1 MQEDQVN
8 PTQKPPVSAQEFSKK
23 IKAKY
28 PEYKDV
34 DDVVLAQKM
43 IEKYPE
49 YKTQVFFDEVK
60 KKDNSVSSTTNQ
72 KLASE
77 ETIGSSGGVKPTSKT
92 PLDINKRQAELEKAL
107 KNVKVTEQNMD
118 LVSAQTDELS
128 AIKKLRKAN
137 EQAKT
142 NKRVSELETDFYK
155 NTVSKDDDAIA
166 EQRTKDAINQNGIWN
181 NIKAVSKKAYNKTVG
196 GLAKLVDEPGI
207 NDLKVSTDPL
217 ADEKKIVQA
226 EALKNKEK
234 LSEEEIN
241 QRATAV
247 FKQKEKDNLFI
258 DRANFY
264 LDNLDGKDKELL
276 RQDRTKKTMH
286 LSEDNDK
293 RLKVTDALK
302 SVATAKI
309 AEYKAVESEL
319 QKLKEANKPFPEDV
333 YQKYQSLGTE
343 IQGLGNQIEKNQSY
357 IQKNNKDLGTAE
369 QELDLFNREYGDIYN
384 FGGNFSAATG
394 ELANGL
400 LGFGG
405 YVNSIY
411 GDLTGNLD
419 AQMKGEAA
427 TDASINNSKSL
438 EEFRKTLR
446 TPVESL
452 ESVEGFVNY
461 ASDLVSNQLP
471 MLMATSTGAGGLAAI
486 GASSSGQKFAE
497 MNTEQRKGANYNAY
511 EMAFAPLLYGGA
523 EVISEIPTLAIL
535 KKGGRVIES
544 AVKNE
549 TNLISRT
556 LKEKAKTLA
565 KDYAVDMTKEMSG
578 EQFTNFVQNFND
590 KYVLGKSDVGLLDNT
605 GKVFKDTFTLTTMLK
620 VAPHVAGAVLKTV
633 QTKDQLGELDENAR
647 KIIEFSKQLET
658 PGLTATEKTVI
669 QKQIDK
675 ATTSSAKIMKSTIDK
690 VGNMPDLL
698 YDEVVSLNSQAG
710 EIKAQARAIFDGD
723 LDNKDVLL
731 KGLQDDYKAI
741 QDSRKNIL
749 DGNTTQVD
757 VLPLKEQDAIKKE
770 ALQSLTAELNPDGT
784 KNITITNEQIIER
797 ANELLENP
805 DPVSETKQEPN
816 EDQKLKELKDF
827 LDQLDPEE
835 KVEVQD
841 ELDNSPTIKESI
853 DATNTF
859 TLNGEEGVL
868 KIEGQQVVFETKT
881 SINELGNV
889 DEISESKLLE
899 FGIEPVQELDIE
911 VNDDYSVQM
920 DGKSYVNPNENPS
933 DAIVIGK
940 NGEYSVNL
948 VNDKGEKRTIR
959 GQKAEQI
966 AYNYK
971 LKEIENG
978 TEGKI
983 DQATKDAEAAIA
995 DEANSVQQED
1005 GDTEQPNKK
1014 RRTKRQRSLKQAKE
1028 PLTKS
1033 ESEEIELNNLIE
1045 AEKTE
1050 KEKTAKAEKEE
1061 LDKLIL
1067 EEENETLNQ
1076 MIKEEELSKKDPLF
1090 KEYIT
1095 LRDKK
1100 KKNKKEQSR
1109 FEKLDNV
1116 FKNKNLFDEKSQE
1129 NNSSSNGSVQPRTN
1143 PVGEVVPAEPKSAP
1157 KENVPEPADG
1167 GAVEKGAEVIAA
1179 EQDEFD
1185 NLLSGEAEKRRK
1197 DGRYSRDGV
1206 EFVRQEESFAPT
1218 GKKDTVKF
1226 TDKNEVAFEY
1236 TLMEANEVQPSHING
1251 KRNPL
1256 FFITEAQPKNRKDD
1270 ASKKAS
1276 DEIGKNPKLKEAG
1289 ENSNAYSGAPVVN
1302 ARGEVIQGNNRAE
1315 GLKKHYS
1322 NKGKSYKEQL
1332 KADAAKYG
1340 FTAEQIDAM
1349 ENPILVRK
1357 VSVEDNQAIE
1367 LGNYDVKDLETGGT
1381 RRLDPITTS
1390 RRIPKSVKSKIIDLL
1405 FKDNSDLTLNQA
1417 LRKSQVGLLGILKS
1431 YMNDA
1436 QMNTIV
1442 RNDGTMRPNG
1452 IEDLEKL
1459 VQHFLFD
1466 GGNVNLAEQFE
1477 SLSGIA
1483 REGILKS
1490 LPKLLSVSSAK
1501 SIITEIQNAIGAYH
1515 AFKQSGVESFQNWLT
1530 QADMFNENKTPSE
1543 NYTELEIEIANILNN
1558 AKTQKEIKTIFDLYS
1573 NKVNDFE
1580 GDMFEPAREGSD
1592 KKEAVKEIFKINE
1605 NGREENEN
1613 QRNDGR
1619 PKEEV
1624 ELPKGGEKGSGKEKP
1639 KSKIDLTLE
1648 QLNQWENDLD
1658 QFGRENLS
1666 MGIPLVVAKGAIQ
1679 AMKAALKAGKLAT
1692 EVLQAGLDYVR
1703 NTQWFKAL
1711 SQTEQSNIESD
1722 FQANFLNQINAI
1734 DPKNDRQAENLLN
1747 RAASESISEEEA
1759 YNEVNEA
1766 FDRSNA
1772 AIENKKPFREAMKN
1786 LYRSY
1791 VKKFTDRQF
1800 SAKMLLG
1807 KSGLMNTKNLMI
1819 NAHGASGLAKMKFQE
1834 AYDKIYKGLNA
1845 KNRLTLD
1852 KIIQARRFIA
1862 IDTNREAR
1870 GLEPVTHPSFI
1881 DKNKSEKFLSRL
1893 EAEIGSEAFADLN
1906 TRAEAY
1912 FDTYKTLL
1920 DEMLD
1925 NGLISQESYD
1935 SMQDVDYQPRVFL
1948 QFVTDFNG
1956 DLGEGNKQNNLDS
1969 GGLSADQIKS
1979 MKEGDAS
1986 DLVLKSEWLLTNSL
2000 LARSRAMAVNNI
2012 NKRFMTDEFPKAK
2025 ARFDAL
2031 DPKNLKGDDV
2041 RFYKYFKEL
2050 ESKIIDNPNQG
2061 LSKSGKPKY
2070 KYDKTPMN
2078 FQKAYYYIDGKQHQF
2093 FIEKELHEAWFDNVE
2108 GIMGSKTKEFL
2119 SYATGSALVKGIA
2132 TGNNPAFPIV
2142 NTPRD
2147 FLFTITFSDQYSSFI
2162 PKAMGQI
2169 AKDVA
2174 KSIKEIKKSDSEVL
2188 RKYMEYGGAM
2198 DFLSSQGKLK
2208 KTSVVGKVLQKAIDP
2223 KARDTFKKVFDTVT
2237 LHKISQYS
2245 EMMFRLGI
2253 FQRSINNQ
2261 LKELGFADIADVS
2274 DKKQVDDIYNQAVAN
2289 ARGILDF
2296 NQGGSVTKDLESVIP
2311 YINVA
2316 FQGGRVAASAFEKNP
2331 TQATAKI
2338 LQVATI
2344 ASAVPVGISMAL
2356 LSMMKP
2362 DEDKDK
2368 SVYDIYLN
2376 AMEGV
2381 SAYQKSKY
2389 MNIVLPFKNEDGE
2402 YMVVKIAKA
2411 QELSPIMS
2419 VTDDIYMNMIRSMA
2433 GKDKKS
2439 AGRIVDDAAFTFNS
2453 NVMPIDFTSPAG
2465 LITRTPAVKAVL
2477 TYQTGYDF
2485 FRDQPLS
2492 NDIGKVP
2499 LPVEGA
2505 NMRSTEDF
2513 YKKIGENFGL
2523 SPIRT
2528 KAFVES
2534 MITSPSTNPFVG
2546 MLYGGADAASS
2557 DKDMKQIG
2565 KEFATTI
2572 GKSTLKRV
2580 VSYPTDFNR
2589 QLATND
2595 KLQDQIDNINI
2606 EKYKTKAKFADLTK
2620 QFIAKEITEK
2630 ELVDEVLKLDP
2641 NDQKTMVN
2649 RIKDKIR
2656 MQDVDGSIIDIK
2668 YEQGADVKAL
2678 MIMHYYGDIT
2688 DGSEDSKQ
2696 IVAQMKRAK
2705 GVLTESVIFEY
2716 EKLLKQLKSTKKR
2729 PD

>member
-23 IKAKY
+23 IKTKY

-60 KKDNSVSSTTNQ
+60 KKDNSVSSTTNP

-77 ETIGSSGGVKPTSKT
+77 GTVGSSGGVKPTSKP

-166 EQRTKDAINQNGIWN
+166 EQRTQDAINQNGIWN

-217 ADEKKIVQA
+217 SDEKKIVQA

-234 LSEEEIN
+234 LSEEEIS

-258 DRANFY
+258 DRANSY
-264 LDNLDGKDKELL
+264 LDNLDRKDKELL
-276 RQDRTKKTMH
+276 RQDRAKKTMH

-400 LGFGG
+400 LGFTG

-471 MLMATSTGAGGLAAI
+471 ILVATSTGAGGLAAI

-497 MNTEQRKGANYNAY
+497 MNTEQRKGTNYNAY

-549 TNLISRT
+549 TNLITRT

-658 PGLTATEKTVI
+658 PGLTETEKTVI

-675 ATTSSAKIMKSTIDK
+675 ATTSSAQIMKSTIDK

-723 LDNKDVLL
+723 LDNKDILL

-749 DGNTTQVD
+749 EGNTTQVD

-770 ALQSLTAELNPDGT
+770 ALQSLAAELNPDGT
-784 KNITITNEQIIER
+784 KNITITNEQIVER
-797 ANELLENP
+797 ANELL
-805 DPVSETKQEPN
+805 DKKQSEA
-816 EDQKLKELKDF
+816 KELKPLDF
-827 LDQLDPEE
+827 LEDENAKKASEEQRTKELSDFLNELDPEE
-835 KVEVQD
+835 QVEVKE
-841 ELDNSPTIKESI
+841 ELDSSPTIKESI

-868 KIEGQQVVFETKT
+868 SIEGQQVVFETKT
-881 SINELGNV
+881 TIHELGNV
-889 DEISESKLLE
+889 AEISDSKLLE
-899 FGIEPVQELDIE
+899 YGIEPVQELEIE
-911 VNDDYSVQM
+911 VGDDYSVQM
-920 DGKSYVNPNENPS
+920 DGKSYQNPNENPS
-933 DAIVIGK
+933 DAVVIGK

-948 VNDKGEKRTIR
+948 VNDKGQKRTIR

-971 LKEIENG
+971 LKELENG
-978 TEGKI
+978 TDQQIE
-983 DQATKDAEAAIA
+983 QATKDAETAIA
-995 DEANSVQQED
+995 VEATAVSETD
-1005 GDTEQPNKK
+1005 GDSKQPNKK
-1014 RRTKRQRSLKQAKE
+1014 RRSKKQRSLKQAKE
-1028 PLTKS
+1028 PLTKA
-1033 ESEEIELNNLIE
+1033 ESEEIELNRLI
-1045 AEKTE
+1045 A
-1050 KEKTAKAEKEE
+1050 
-1061 LDKLIL
+1061 
-1067 EEENETLNQ
+1067 
-1076 MIKEEELSKKDPLF
+1076 EEELAKTKTT
-1090 KEYIT
+1090 E
-1095 LRDKK
+1095 
-1100 KKNKKEQSR
+1100 
-1109 FEKLDNV
+1109 
-1116 FKNKNLFDEKSQE
+1116 DEAAPKP
-1129 NNSSSNGSVQPRTN
+1129 NTPADGNIQPRTK
-1143 PVGEVVPAEPKSAP
+1143 PVGKDGGKKPKSPA
-1157 KENVPEPADG
+1157 KESVQKPADG
-1167 GAVEKGAEVIAA
+1167 GAVEKGAEVTTKKVRSVKNA
-1179 EQDEFD
+1179 DFD
-1185 NLLSGEAEKRRK
+1185 V
-1197 DGRYSRDGV
+1197 D
-1206 EFVRQEESFAPT
+1206 
-1218 GKKDTVKF
+1218 
-1226 TDKNEVAFEY
+1226 
-1236 TLMEANEVQPSHING
+1236 
-1251 KRNPL
+1251 
-1256 FFITEAQPKNRKDD
+1256 
-1270 ASKKAS
+1270 
-1276 DEIGKNPKLKEAG
+1276 
-1289 ENSNAYSGAPVVN
+1289 
-1302 ARGEVIQGNNRAE
+1302 
-1315 GLKKHYS
+1315 
-1322 NKGKSYKEQL
+1322 
-1332 KADAAKYG
+1332 
-1340 FTAEQIDAM
+1340 IDA
-1349 ENPILVRK
+1349 NGR
-1357 VSVEDNQAIE
+1357 
-1367 LGNYDVKDLETGGT
+1367 VKEIRSTKNG
-1381 RRLDPITTS
+1381 RVI
-1390 RRIPKSVKSKIIDLL
+1390 SK
-1405 FKDNSDLTLNQA
+1405 F
-1417 LRKSQVGLLGILKS
+1417 
-1431 YMNDA
+1431 
-1436 QMNTIV
+1436 
-1442 RNDGTMRPNG
+1442 
-1452 IEDLEKL
+1452 
-1459 VQHFLFD
+1459 
-1466 GGNVNLAEQFE
+1466 
-1477 SLSGIA
+1477 
-1483 REGILKS
+1483 
-1490 LPKLLSVSSAK
+1490 
-1501 SIITEIQNAIGAYH
+1501 
-1515 AFKQSGVESFQNWLT
+1515 
-1530 QADMFNENKTPSE
+1530 
-1543 NYTELEIEIANILNN
+1543 
-1558 AKTQKEIKTIFDLYS
+1558 KEIKVKPTTENPSGKRLAKNANWYKIEADAL
-1573 NKVNDFE
+1573 
-1580 GDMFEPAREGSD
+1580 G
-1592 KKEAVKEIFKINE
+1592 KKTKNQEDDIAKAERKIEDAKINE
-1605 NGREENEN
+1605 IVPSDEYGAALQYVAQGGKVKLDSARKETGERNSKAMKWAAGFNKESDLKSIERVAEELASENLDEYKLRAALIEVFSTFGNVDDVRKAFLDSYAEN
-1613 QRNDGR
+1613 QAEFDRKEMEFQIGQLSAEDFAIHSALQDTLAEDAYFEALSDQELNDYFQQKYDEYEQGQAESAR
-1619 PKEEV
+1619 QETTNESREGLAESDSKQQQAKE
-1624 ELPKGGEKGSGKEKP
+1624 
-1639 KSKIDLTLE
+1639 KSKIDLTLD

-1766 FDRSNA
+1766 FNRSNEA
-1772 AIENKKPFREAMKN
+1772 LENKKPFREVMKN

-1893 EAEIGSEAFADLN
+1893 ETEIGSEAFADLN
-1906 TRAEAY
+1906 KRAEAY

-2000 LARSRAMAVNNI
+2000 LARNRAMAVNNI

-2025 ARFDAL
+2025 ARFEAL

-2070 KYDKTPMN
+2070 KYDKTPLK
-2078 FQKAYYYIDGKQHQF
+2078 FQKAYYYINGKQHQF

-2119 SYATGSALVKGIA
+2119 SYASGSALVKGIA

-2274 DKKQVDDIYNQAVAN
+2274 DKQQVDDIYNQAVAN

-2344 ASAVPVGISMAL
+2344 ASAVPVGISFAL

-2419 VTDDIYMNMIRSMA
+2419 VTDDIYNNMIRSIA

-2485 FRDQPLS
+2485 FRDEPLS